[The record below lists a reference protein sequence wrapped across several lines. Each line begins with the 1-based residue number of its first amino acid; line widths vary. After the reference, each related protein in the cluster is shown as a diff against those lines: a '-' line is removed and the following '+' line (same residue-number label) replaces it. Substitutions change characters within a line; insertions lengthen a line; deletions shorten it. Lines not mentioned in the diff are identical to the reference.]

1 MYSRNIT
8 KERKE
13 HNNGQ
18 RNLQTRADGKRGY
31 DRADAPRLVRISDQE
46 QLGTQHEGSVAALV
60 DEHSKINTRTQST
73 IMVGRKRRIT
83 MFTAAIEGL
92 HETYEYRQASV
103 LRKLWMDFITT
114 VFLSILFLSLL
125 YSVYLALS
133 GLVYLATG
141 V

>member
-1 MYSRNIT
+1 
-8 KERKE
+8 
-13 HNNGQ
+13 
-18 RNLQTRADGKRGY
+18 
-31 DRADAPRLVRISDQE
+31 
-46 QLGTQHEGSVAALV
+46 
-60 DEHSKINTRTQST
+60 
-73 IMVGRKRRIT
+73 
-83 MFTAAIEGL
+83 MFTTAIEGL

-114 VFLSILFLSLL
+114 IFLSVLFLSLL

>member
-1 MYSRNIT
+1 
-8 KERKE
+8 
-13 HNNGQ
+13 
-18 RNLQTRADGKRGY
+18 
-31 DRADAPRLVRISDQE
+31 
-46 QLGTQHEGSVAALV
+46 
-60 DEHSKINTRTQST
+60 
-73 IMVGRKRRIT
+73 
-83 MFTAAIEGL
+83 MFTTAIEGL

-114 VFLSILFLSLL
+114 VFLSVLFLSLL